1 MTDKPHTSETKT
13 YTRFD
18 LLQRVQ
24 HIVFLISFTLLGLTG
39 LPQKY
44 ALAPFSVWF
53 FDVIGGIEVSRLI
66 HHTSAIVMMIVSIV
80 HVLDVAYRVLVLR
93 NPINMIPWIDDLQH
107 VIHDVQYYLG
117 FKKHKAY
124 YGRYSYAEKME
135 YLALIWGTIVMG
147 ATGFMMWN
155 PISTL
160 RFLPGEAVPA
170 AKAAHGGEAVLA
182 ALAII
187 IWHFYH
193 VHIKTFNKSMFTG
206 ELTQEEMEH
215 EHPAELAMIKS
226 GKFVEPVPAEII
238 KKRQRIYTPIAVMLL
253 ALFSV
258 GFYYFIGYET
268 TAVSE
273 PVRGESAEI
282 FVRQTATP
290 TVTPAPT
297 LTFTPTL
304 PPTDTAVPT
313 ATKTTSA
320 SDEATLTPEPESTSG
335 GDHTWDGQI
344 GALFADKCT
353 TCHGSMASGGLIL
366 STFADASNG
375 GDSGPIFMPD
385 DANNS
390 LILNKFES
398 GDHPYAELTPD
409 ELALITEWI
418 NAGALEK

>member
-1 MTDKPHTSETKT
+1 MTNKPQTSGKDTF
-13 YTRFD
+13 TRFD
-18 LLQRVQ
+18 TLQRFQ
-24 HIVFLISFTLLGLTG
+24 HIIFLISFTLLGVTG

-44 ALAPFSVWF
+44 SQAPFSIWF
-53 FDVIGGIEVSRLI
+53 FNLIGGIEVSRMI
-66 HHTSAIVMMIVSIV
+66 HHTSAIVMMIISLV

-147 ATGFMMWN
+147 LTGFMMWN

-170 AKAAHGGEAVLA
+170 AKAAHGGEALLA
-182 ALAII
+182 VLAII

-193 VHIKTFNKSMFTG
+193 VHIKHFNKSMFTG
-206 ELTQEEMEH
+206 RLTREEMEH
-215 EHPAELAMIKS
+215 EHPAELAMIES
-226 GKFVEPVPAEII
+226 GEHREPIPAEVI
-238 KKRQRIYTPIAVMLL
+238 KKRQRIYTPIAITLL
-253 ALFSV
+253 ALFIV

-268 TAVSE
+268 TALAE
-273 PVRGESAEI
+273 PVLGETAQA
-282 FVRQTATP
+282 FVRQTSTP
-290 TVTPAPT
+290 TFTPTPT
-297 LTFTPTL
+297 LTSTPTL
-304 PPTDTAVPT
+304 PPTETPVPT
-313 ATKTTSA
+313 ATEAVSTSE
-320 SDEATLTPEPESTSG
+320 EATPTPEAETSTG
-335 GDHTWDGQI
+335 ALTWDGQV
-344 GALFADKCT
+344 GAIFADKCT
-353 TCHGSMASGGLIL
+353 TCHGSLASGGLVL
-366 STFADASNG
+366 STYTDASNG
-375 GDSGPIFMPD
+375 GDTGSIFVPG

-418 NAGALEK
+418 NAGAPEK